1 MCGLRNCTG
10 LLKKTPIA
18 AAPSCASLGF
28 VEKTKFQEVVAVN
41 KDNEGGRFG
50 GRPRKM
56 TNEQVSI
63 AVQLYYNEGMPVRDV
78 ADAMKLSHMTV
89 WRAIARAHDHEA
101 FNAYLPGWR

>member
-1 MCGLRNCTG
+1 VADKLHGPLEKNSNSSG
-10 LLKKTPIA
+10 SFLPLW
-18 AAPSCASLGF
+18 GF
-28 VEKTKFQEVVAVN
+28 GKTKFQEVDAVDRN
-41 KDNEGGRFG
+41 RDFGEGRFG

-56 TNEQVSI
+56 TDEQVSL
-63 AVQLYYNEGMPVRDV
+63 AVQLYYNEGMPVREV